1 MQEREVYDGNGDSD
15 LERDFRAKLTEGPV
29 GATLL
34 GLSLPM
40 MGGIFG
46 AIGFNLADTYFVA
59 LLGTRE
65 LAAMSFTFPVVMVMI
80 GLAFGLST
88 GTVSVVSQAIG
99 RGEMGRVKRLV
110 TDSLVLAFLA
120 VLAASITGMLTI
132 DPLFTLLG
140 ATPETLPLIREYMLI
155 WYPGMVCLVVPIV
168 ANAAIRAT
176 GDAKIPA
183 LIIIG
188 GTLTNLILDPILIFG
203 WFGFP
208 ALGLK
213 GAAIATVIG
222 RAGTMVISLLILHY
236 RERLVE
242 FSLPKFRE
250 VLDSW
255 KTVGTI
261 AVPATLTNL
270 LQPVALGAIT
280 RLIAEYGAG
289 AVAAWGAGSRV
300 SSFVLIPIFGV
311 CSGLVPF
318 IGQNWGAELFGRVS
332 KARNYGYF
340 SAVVWG
346 VALIGLLHVAA
357 EPVARVFSDD
367 ADVVKEIVGYLWIV
381 PIGYA
386 TVGILS
392 VTEETLNAIGKPI
405 IAAVQTLVYMFA
417 FYIPLGFA
425 GARMHAFTGLLWG
438 LTAADVLG
446 GIVGLWLARTMCRRG
461 EHACLAR

>member
-1 MQEREVYDGNGDSD
+1 
-15 LERDFRAKLTEGPV
+15 
-29 GATLL
+29 
-34 GLSLPM
+34 
-40 MGGIFG
+40 
-46 AIGFNLADTYFVA
+46 
-59 LLGTRE
+59 
-65 LAAMSFTFPVVMVMI
+65 
-80 GLAFGLST
+80 
-88 GTVSVVSQAIG
+88 
-99 RGEMGRVKRLV
+99 
-110 TDSLVLAFLA
+110 
-120 VLAASITGMLTI
+120 
-132 DPLFTLLG
+132 
-140 ATPETLPLIREYMLI
+140 MLI